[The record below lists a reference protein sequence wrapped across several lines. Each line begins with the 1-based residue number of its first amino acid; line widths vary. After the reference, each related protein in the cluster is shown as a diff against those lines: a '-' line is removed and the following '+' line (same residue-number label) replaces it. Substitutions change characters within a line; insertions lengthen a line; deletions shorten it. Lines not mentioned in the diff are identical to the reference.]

1 MMSLFNLVWTYSIG
15 RLKKECMNNIYLID
29 DDMDDVELFRE
40 ALEEVAPSISLRY
53 ANDGKEAVRKLSEQ
67 HSMLPDLVFLDISMP
82 VFSGLQCLAF
92 FKKDEKLK
100 DLPVIMYTTSSQ
112 EREIRTARELG
123 ASGFVT
129 KPNDFK
135 HLKKVLALILGTP
148 VERLQ
153 ETLYKIP
160 REE

>member
-1 MMSLFNLVWTYSIG
+1 
-15 RLKKECMNNIYLID
+15 MNNIYLID

-40 ALEEVAPSISLRY
+40 ALEEVNPSISLRY
-53 ANDGKEAVRKLSEQ
+53 ANDGKEAVRKLSEP
-67 HSMLPDLVFLDISMP
+67 HSALPDLIFLDISMP
-82 VFSGLQCLAF
+82 VFSGLQCLAS

-135 HLKKVLALILGTP
+135 HLKKVLALIIDTP